1 MFVPQSFLCFLGEAQ
16 LKRPWSWQFCSK
28 QSSDHQNPFINE
40 GWYSL
45 WILLLCF
52 FTVVEIYLLLSY
64 LGLCRDLSLSPSI
77 APWLFVS
84 FGILW
89 FFCHTNKA
97 CVFCFA
103 SIFFVIIMQTQNWR
117 RSKKKKIIIIII
129 KKQKNHCQVNKM
141 QSDFQL
147 LQINFLT
154 R

>member
-1 MFVPQSFLCFLGEAQ
+1 MEHRV
-16 LKRPWSWQFCSK
+16 WSSSVKEPNSMLAGLQATWSGQFCSR

-45 WILLLCF
+45 WILPLCF
-52 FTVVEIYLLLSY
+52 FTVVEIYLLISY

-84 FGILW
+84 FGTLW

-103 SIFFVIIMQTQNWR
+103 SIFFSHYHANLKLAEEPKRKNNNKNNYNNKTQK
-117 RSKKKKIIIIII
+117 S
-129 KKQKNHCQVNKM
+129 
-141 QSDFQL
+141 QSS
-147 LQINFLT
+147 
-154 R
+154 

>member
-28 QSSDHQNPFINE
+28 QSSDHQSPFINE

-45 WILLLCF
+45 WILPLCF
-52 FTVVEIYLLLSY
+52 FTVVEIYLLISY

-84 FGILW
+84 FGTLW

-117 RSKKKKIIIIII
+117 MSKKKKIIMIII

>member
-117 RSKKKKIIIIII
+117 RSKKKKDNHDNN
-129 KKQKNHCQVNKM
+129 KKQKNHSQVNKM

-147 LQINFLT
+147 FQINFLT